1 VPVRQRIVRAMP
13 TVYKYLLREHAESL
27 VLRGEVQLGTLYKFR
42 DAEEYR
48 AGRLDKDEAR
58 TYEYDNPIAAS
69 GADLSDFAKRSAPS
83 SAPGVMYVQCV
94 FEEGQD
100 ATDRWLYCTSTR
112 LSSRLLPV
120 FESDS
125 CVMIRDGAAF
135 YKALFTALAEEG
147 LVTFMDV
154 VECVYTSRHRHYL
167 EPASGI
173 PAAALK
179 DPQDSHQREVRGIF
193 VPRQY
198 PIGVIRRTIP
208 DLRQYCERVSEIPDD
223 EATAAG
229 V

>member
-1 VPVRQRIVRAMP
+1 MP
-13 TVYKYLLREHAESL
+13 TVYKYLPGEHAESL
-27 VLRGEVQLGTLYKFR
+27 VHRGEVRLGTLYKFR

-58 TYEYDNPIAAS
+58 TYRYDNPIAAD
-69 GADLSDFAKRSAPS
+69 GPALSDFAKRIAPS
-83 SAPGVMYVQCV
+83 SAPGMPYVRCA

-100 ATDRWLYCTSTR
+100 APDRWLYCTSTR
-112 LSSRLLPV
+112 LSSRLLPE

-135 YKALFTALAEEG
+135 YKVLFTALAEEG

-154 VECVYTSRHRHYL
+154 VECVYASRHRHYL

-179 DPQDSHQREVRGIF
+179 DPQYSDQHEVRGIF

-198 PIGVIRRTIP
+198 PIGVIKRTIL

-223 EATAAG
+223 EARTAG